1 MTDKEWFSASAL
13 AALKLPGLPTSE
25 RRCRDRAISEGWKAR
40 TSSLRGGG
48 KEYHIDSLPAP
59 AQTWLRRQAEPKQE
73 PATVES
79 AVLWA
84 HFERLPQQHKDEAAS
99 RLKAVLECEALAASI
114 GASKAEARTAAAY
127 GCTPVTLRRWRAAV
141 KGKARAD
148 WMAIL
153 APRYS
158 VQGRTPKDIP
168 AEAWDI
174 FLADYLRLEEPTAT
188 ACYERLCR
196 IAKTKEWG
204 GPLPSCKTFLRRV
217 ERDVP
222 EAVRVLKREGR
233 EALDRLFP
241 HQERDRAVFRAMEA
255 VNADG
260 HKLDIFA
267 KADDD
272 VEGKHPF
279 RPLILAI
286 QDLFSGMIVGYRL
299 ADAENAETV
308 RLAFGDAFGRFGPA
322 DDVYLDNGRG
332 FAAKWITGGTVSRF
346 RFKVKPEEPTGCLVA
361 AGCRIHWATPYRGQ
375 VKPIE
380 RAFRDLC
387 EYIAKHPAFA
397 GAYTGNR
404 PDAKPENYGSRA
416 IPMALV
422 REIVAVEIAAHNDRQ
437 GRRSATCGGRSFAET
452 FAASYA
458 AAMPRRLTDEQR
470 RLFWLASER
479 VTADAMDG
487 AVSIYGARYWHE
499 TLTEYRRQ
507 KLTIR
512 FDPENL
518 SAGAALYTMDGRFIC
533 DASLINRVAFNDTS
547 AAKELAR
554 EKKRFKAAVRT
565 QADALT
571 RIDALTVAA
580 MLPGAPAP
588 SDAPAAKVVR
598 PKFGRGQKPTINQED
613 IDARVNA
620 SITRLADQHEA
631 KMRRKLLA

>member
-1 MTDKEWFSASAL
+1 MMKEWFTAAEL
-13 AALKLPGLPTSE
+13 AALHLPGLPKSE
-25 RRCRDRAISEGWKAR
+25 YRVRTRANQDYWKNR
-40 TSSLRGGG
+40 PRMGSGGG
-48 KEYHIDSLPAP
+48 NEYHISTLPIP
-59 AQTWLRRQAEPKQE
+59 AQTWLRRQAEPKTE

-79 AVLWA
+79 AVLWG
-84 HFERLPQQHKDEAAS
+84 HFERLPQQHKDEAAN
-99 RLKAVLECEALAASI
+99 RLKAVLEFEALAVSI
-114 GASKAEARTAAAY
+114 GASKAEARTAEAF
-127 GCTPVTLRRWRAAV
+127 GCTAVTLRRWRAAV

-158 VQGRTPKDIP
+158 VQGKPPTDIP
-168 AEAWDI
+168 AEAWEI
-174 FLADYLRLEEPTAT
+174 FLADYLRLEQPAAT
-188 ACYERLCR
+188 ACYERLQR
-196 IAKTKEWG
+196 IARTKEWG
-204 GPLPSCKTFLRRV
+204 KLPSCKTFLRRV
-217 ERDVP
+217 EKEVP
-222 EAVRVLKREGR
+222 EPVRVLKREGR
-233 EALDRLFP
+233 EALDKLFP
-241 HQERDRAVFRAMEA
+241 HQDRDRAVFRAMEA

-267 KADDD
+267 RADDD
-272 VEGKHPF
+272 TDGKQPF
-279 RPLILAI
+279 RPMILAI

-299 ADAENAETV
+299 ADTENAETV
-308 RLAFGDAFGRFGPA
+308 RLAFGDAFGKYGPA

-332 FAAKWITGGTVSRF
+332 FAAKWITGGTASRF

-380 RAFRDLC
+380 RAFPDLC
-387 EYIAKHPAFA
+387 EYIAKHPEFA

-416 IPMALV
+416 IPMSKV
-422 REIVAVEIAAHNDRQ
+422 REIVAIEIAAHNDRQ
-437 GRRSATCGGRSFAET
+437 GRRSPTCAGRSFRQT
-452 FAASYA
+452 FEASYA

-470 RLFWLASER
+470 RLFWLAAER
-479 VTADAMDG
+479 VTADAIDG

-499 TLTEYRRQ
+499 KLTEYRRQ

-533 DASLINRVAFNDTS
+533 DANLLNRIAFNDTN
-547 AAKELAR
+547 AAKALA
-554 EKKRFKAAVRT
+554 KAKTRFKAGVRM

-571 RIDALTVAA
+571 KIDALTVAA

-588 SDAPAAKVVR
+588 TEAPAAKVVR
-598 PKFGRGQKPTINQED
+598 PKFGRGQKPALNQEAF
-613 IDARVNA
+613 DARVNA